1 MSYVSTLTQKALRTS
16 ARRALSRISTRNPL
30 VFCLFFLFLFRSVFY
45 EKMKQLLS
53 SCDDSILVAL
63 GKKAYFFSEESD
75 RVAELL
81 KASNNQS
88 SEKTNTAKNIS
99 FQDLDDI
106 LAVAVSKSKIDST
119 ENWCAVARCDKTL
132 AIYRIKQDENLEK
145 LEYTVVYNTPKRVG
159 QLCFAELPTG
169 QNQQQQQENLCIV
182 AGDLA
187 GDIYA
192 YCLTENRTRL
202 LAGHTASMLT
212 GVNVLGN
219 RLISSDRDE
228 KIRVSSFPESYILE
242 GYLLGHTEYISSM
255 DSVVISKGAVNL
267 VTSCGGDRTLRLWD
281 LDTMQQLSEISLHDE
296 FIPSFV
302 AFHPEGQMVTV
313 IYDQSNLLHVYS
325 VEEGE
330 SGKPQFGNLVKSLEC
345 PSQPLGI
352 VFQSD
357 ETLLVLLKESQHLVS
372 YKIDGQKFEL
382 SKSIPKK
389 LQEITTA
396 QDITMP
402 ENILERDEYGN
413 IKLKKLTETRGASNA
428 IVKPWNRV
436 ERVDVAKKRN
446 IRMRKRKRE
455 RQREEKNKAN

>member
-1 MSYVSTLTQKALRTS
+1 M
-16 ARRALSRISTRNPL
+16 
-30 VFCLFFLFLFRSVFY
+30 FFLLLVEKQNSFSFF

-106 LAVAVSKSKIDST
+106 LAVAVSKSKTDST

-132 AIYRIKQDENLEK
+132 AIYKMKKHENMEK

-169 QNQQQQQENLCIV
+169 KNQQQQENLCIV

-255 DSVVISKGAVNL
+255 ASVVISKDTMNL

-281 LDTMQQLSEISLHDE
+281 LDTMQQLSEISLHE
-296 FIPSFV
+296 ELIPSFV

-382 SKSIPKK
+382 NKCIPKR

-413 IKLKKLTETRGASNA
+413 IKLKKLTETRGASNS

>member
-1 MSYVSTLTQKALRTS
+1 M
-16 ARRALSRISTRNPL
+16 
-30 VFCLFFLFLFRSVFY
+30 FFLLLVEKQNSFSFF

-106 LAVAVSKSKIDST
+106 LAVAVSKSKTDST

-132 AIYRIKQDENLEK
+132 AIYKMKKHENMEK

-169 QNQQQQQENLCIV
+169 KNQQQQENLCIV

-255 DSVVISKGAVNL
+255 ASVVISKDTMNL
-267 VTSCGGDRTLRLWD
+267 VTSCGGDRTLRLWH
-281 LDTMQQLSEISLHDE
+281 LDTMQQLSEISLHE
-296 FIPSFV
+296 ELIPSFV

-382 SKSIPKK
+382 NKSIPKK

-413 IKLKKLTETRGASNA
+413 IKLKKLTETRGASNS